1 MTNHT
6 AGTRRRLLS
15 HLRSLDRRLW
25 LAWLAATTLGWAAGL
40 FGYRVLADV
49 FYFAGWLK
57 TLDGIGFCI
66 ALLQALVLRRHLDH
80 AAWWLV
86 VSGSGGVV
94 AVYLRA
100 LVNVTVLTTTG
111 NQVAFVATDA
121 LTALGTG
128 ILVGALQWLVVR
140 RQLARAQWW
149 IPVSGLGVL
158 VGAFTGD
165 VVGVVVVI
173 FVLNVEVDQNAF
185 VIASGLV
192 SATIYG
198 AITGYALVRLLRHR
212 SVPTATPPPPASAP
226 PRA

>member
-6 AGTRRRLLS
+6 AATHRPWLT
-15 HLRSLDRRLW
+15 HVRSLDLRLW

-40 FGYRVLADV
+40 FGYRVLADA

-66 ALLQALVLRRHLDH
+66 ALLQALVLRRYLDH

-86 VSGSGGVV
+86 VSGSCGVV

-100 LVNVTVLTTTG
+100 LVIVTVLTTTG

-128 ILVGALQWLVVR
+128 ILIGVLQWLVLR

-158 VGAFTGD
+158 VGAVTGD
-165 VVGVVVVI
+165 VVGFVVVI
-173 FVLNVEVDQNAF
+173 YVLNLGIDPNAF
-185 VIASGLV
+185 VVVSGLV
-192 SATIYG
+192 SAPIYG
-198 AITGYALVRLLRHR
+198 AITGYALVRLLHSRPT
-212 SVPTATPPPPASAP
+212 STATPPPRASAP